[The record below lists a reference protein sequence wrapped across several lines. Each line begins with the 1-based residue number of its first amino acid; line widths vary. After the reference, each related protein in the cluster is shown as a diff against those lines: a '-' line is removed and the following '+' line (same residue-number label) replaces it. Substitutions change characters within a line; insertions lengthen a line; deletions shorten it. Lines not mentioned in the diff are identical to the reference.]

1 MKHAGSAALDELED
15 LISKIR
21 ARSEFREPRR
31 GVFYLKGRACLHFH
45 EDASGL
51 FADLR
56 EGEKWKR
63 FPVSN
68 AAQRN
73 ALISA
78 VGRCAGGSKSK
89 PKRRG

>member
-45 EDASGL
+45 EDASGTT
-51 FADLR
+51 
-56 EGEKWKR
+56 
-63 FPVSN
+63 
-68 AAQRN
+68 
-73 ALISA
+73 
-78 VGRCAGGSKSK
+78 RCADQ
-89 PKRRG
+89 RRRPLCWWAEVKA